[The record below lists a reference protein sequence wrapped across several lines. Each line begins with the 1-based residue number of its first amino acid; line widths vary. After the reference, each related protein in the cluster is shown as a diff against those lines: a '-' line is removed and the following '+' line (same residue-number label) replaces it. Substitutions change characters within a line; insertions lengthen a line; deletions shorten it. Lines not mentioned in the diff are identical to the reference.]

1 MKRFKIKKIILAIL
15 TLQIVLYF
23 LLGDFMLEKQILN
36 EFEEFSDRRLASKY
50 NIENAEVYEQFL
62 FSSCGDEFFRDEER
76 LKEVIKNSNL
86 NRYEKLAK
94 MEEEFEVIMMS
105 EDDEDFNPILIR
117 KSEYY
122 DGILNLHYENVGKK
136 NEINVIGFGACR
148 INRIPFIST
157 KIQLKESF
165 STHTDFH
172 SMRYTGQMISYK
184 IKYIWILFKWVRIS
198 KKMEKF

>member
-1 MKRFKIKKIILAIL
+1 MKRLKIKKIVLAIL
-15 TLQIVLYF
+15 TTQIGLYF

-36 EFEEFSDRRLASKY
+36 EFEEFSERRLASEY
-50 NIENAEVYEQFL
+50 NIENARVYEQFN

-76 LKEVIKNSNL
+76 LKEIIKNSNL

-94 MEEEFEVIMMS
+94 MEEESEVIMML

-122 DGILNLHYENVGKK
+122 GGILNLHYENVGKK

-157 KIQLKESF
+157 KIELNESF

-172 SMRYTGQMISYK
+172 SMTYTGQMLTHK
-184 IKYIWILFKWVRIS
+184 VKYIWVLFKWVRVN
-198 KKMEKF
+198 KEMEEY